1 MSAVAI
7 ERKTPCGEFFGGIVY
22 NKSMSETLG
31 KHPEQ
36 KNERKDDGEMA
47 RWEDLMDADARKVN
61 WESIA
66 EGEGGADWE
75 GVTEVEFAGAG
86 SSEGEVSTEEVVEI
100 MGEGEKAWKAER
112 LRGWIDL
119 DAIAAREDPEGLA
132 EVEREGETRRGRV
145 EDLKV
150 TLAEKDGRYAEID
163 VRREEIPGEVVAA
176 QHELELYDRKERRSA
191 FRGVKKA
198 LGIGAKKRAELAEK
212 YDRLV
217 KERDDLWNEKREIE
231 GERASLE
238 RTIAEADV
246 DGAKREFLEKFE
258 TPLTPEEKKEGLDFE
273 ALAEL
278 STEEY
283 LRLWR
288 RLNPFFVTHVT
299 RQGIRDHNA
308 MIYHSAGMG
317 EFQEGMTGVLTD
329 EKKLRTPA
337 EVRLGL
343 GREITEEGVGRALD
357 KMLFST
363 DVDIEE
369 MRGRGMS
376 DKAIVKN
383 LVENLPVNTTLVAA
397 EPWSDKRAVHFA
409 QLTVLDDIYGGES
422 GNEAFFVFP
431 TDVIASQCRF
441 GGHTRDNLMSAE
453 TVTERKWNDMFVWPK
468 DEDITID
475 AGLTFLPANTM
486 VDAKTGSKY
495 ATIETEVDGR
505 EVRVPV
511 VDEEAVA
518 KFTEWVTGLSEED
531 EAVKAAIG
539 ANGKFDATMLR
550 EEALRAGISERML
563 ADLLEEPYELQSFM
577 RGGELGP
584 LWMVSQEELA
594 KMTPEEKRAR
604 SVQEF
609 LSGKASTWKLAEDA
623 VSAQEYWEGYFRE
636 HPEQR
641 PAHMIYYDGDP
652 SAAVIR
658 TLKEAGI
665 LEKMP
670 GYHST
675 FGRDDAQMWTG
686 KGDSH
691 ERDGKWLGFEDNR
704 VVNAEEDAALQA
716 EREKFNEI
724 ARKLVAEHYGLEG

>member
-1 MSAVAI
+1 
-7 ERKTPCGEFFGGIVY
+7 
-22 NKSMSETLG
+22 MSEILG

-36 KNERKDDGEMA
+36 KNERNDGEEA
-47 RWEDLMDADARKVN
+47 VKWEDLVDADAKKVS

-66 EGEGGADWE
+66 EGDGKADWE
-75 GVTEVEFAGAG
+75 GVTEVKFAGAKP
-86 SSEGEVSTEEVVEI
+86 SREGEELIGGELAGDGSEEEVSAEEVAEI
-100 MGEGEKAWKAER
+100 MGEESEKARKVER

-119 DAIAAREDPEGLA
+119 DAIAAREDPDGLA

-150 TLAEKDGRYAEID
+150 ALTEKDGRYAEVD
-163 VRREEIPGEVVAA
+163 ARREEIPGEVVAA
-176 QHELELYDRKERRSA
+176 QRELELYDRKERRSA
-191 FRGVKKA
+191 LGGVKKA
-198 LGIGAKKRAELAEK
+198 LGIGAKKRAELAAK

-217 KERDDLWNEKREIE
+217 KERDDLWKEKREIE
-231 GERASLE
+231 GERATLE
-238 RTIAEADV
+238 RTIAEADI
-246 DGAKREFLEKFE
+246 DGAKREFLEQFE

-299 RQGIRDHNA
+299 RQGVRDHNA

-317 EFQEGMTGVLTD
+317 EFQEGMTGVLAD

-343 GREITEEGVGRALD
+343 GREITEENVGKALD

-369 MRGRGMS
+369 MRRRGMS
-376 DKAIVKN
+376 DQAIVKE
-383 LVENLPVNTTLVAA
+383 LVGGLPVNTTIAAA

-409 QLTVLDDIYGGES
+409 QLTVLDDNYGGES

-441 GGHTRDNLMSAE
+441 GGHTRDNLVSAE

-475 AGLTFLPANTM
+475 AGLTFLPKGMM
-486 VDAKTGSKY
+486 VDPETGSKY
-495 ATIETEVDGR
+495 ATKLVEVDGR
-505 EVRVPV
+505 EARVPV
-511 VDEEAVA
+511 VDEEAVV
-518 KFTEWVTGLSEED
+518 KFTEWVAGLSGED
-531 EAVKAAIG
+531 EAVKAATG
-539 ANGKFDATMLR
+539 MNGRLDATMLR
-550 EEALRAGISERML
+550 EEALRAGVSERVL
-563 ADLLEEPYELQSFM
+563 ADLLEEPYELQNFVK
-577 RGGELGP
+577 GGELGP
-584 LWMVSQEELA
+584 LWMVPEEELA
-594 KMTPEEKRAR
+594 KMTPEEKRIR

-623 VSAQEYWEGYFRE
+623 VPAQEYWEGYFRK

-641 PAHMIYYDGDP
+641 PAHVVYYDGDP
-652 SAAVIR
+652 SAAVVR

-665 LEKMP
+665 LEEMP
-670 GYHST
+670 GYYST

-691 ERDGKWLGFEDNR
+691 ERDGKWLGFEENR
-704 VVNAEEDAALQA
+704 VADAGKDAALQA
-716 EREKFNEI
+716 EHEKFNEI